1 MRFPTLLLAA
11 LALAAPGVAAEAPRA
26 GAMATASAQIYQP
39 ISLQRAT
46 DLAFGGIIA
55 SSAAGRVVLAPDG
68 TRSAS
73 GGAVLAASSG
83 VSAATLR
90 VAGEPNTSFTLGLP
104 ASVLLQAGGDQVIAE
119 GFTVGAGSTR
129 LDDSGRLDVHLGATL
144 NVAPRQAP
152 GLYAGSFLV
161 TVAYN

>member
-1 MRFPTLLLAA
+1 M
-11 LALAAPGVAAEAPRA
+11 
-26 GAMATASAQIYQP
+26 
-39 ISLQRAT
+39 
-46 DLAFGGIIA
+46 
-55 SSAAGRVVLAPDG
+55 APDG

-83 VSAATLR
+83 VSAAVLR

-104 ASVLLQAGGDQVIAE
+104 ASVLLQSGGDLLTAE
-119 GFTVGAGSTR
+119 GFSTGASSTR
-129 LDDSGRLDVHLGATL
+129 LDGFGRLEVHLGATL
-144 NVAPRQAP
+144 KVAPRQAP

>member
-1 MRFPTLLLAA
+1 MRFPTLILAA
-11 LALAAPGVAAEAPRA
+11 LALAAPMVAAEAPRA
-26 GAMATASAQIYQP
+26 GAMATASALIYQP
-39 ISLQRAT
+39 ISLQKTT

-55 SSAAGRVVLAPDG
+55 SYAAGRVVLAPNG

-73 GGAVLAASSG
+73 GGAVLVASSG
-83 VSAATLR
+83 VSAAALR

-104 ASVLLQAGGDQVIAE
+104 ASIMLQSGGDQLTAE
-119 GFTVGAGSTR
+119 GFTSDTGVSR
-129 LDDSGRLDVHLGATL
+129 LDASGRLEVHLGATL

>member
-1 MRFPTLLLAA
+1 MLAA

-26 GAMATASAQIYQP
+26 GTMATASAQIYQP
-39 ISLQRAT
+39 ISLQKAT
-46 DLAFGGIIA
+46 DLAFGGILA

-83 VSAATLR
+83 VSAAVLR
-90 VAGEPNTSFTLGLP
+90 VAGEPSTSFTLSLP
-104 ASVLLQAGGDQVIAE
+104 GTILMQAGAAQMTAE
-119 GFTVGAGSTR
+119 AFTSDAAVTR
-129 LDDSGRLDVHLGATL
+129 LDATGRLEVHLGATL
-144 NVAPRQAP
+144 NVAPGQAP

>member
-1 MRFPTLLLAA
+1 MRSPSFLLA
-11 LALAAPGVAAEAPRA
+11 LMALAAPAAEAPRA

-39 ISLQRAT
+39 ISLQKAT

-55 SSAAGRVVLAPDG
+55 SPLAGRVVLAPDG

-83 VSAATLR
+83 VSAAALR
-90 VAGEPNTSFTLGLP
+90 VAGEPNTGFTLGLP
-104 ASVLLQAGGDQVIAE
+104 ASLLLQAGGDQLTVE
-119 GFTVGAGSTR
+119 GFTTGAGSTR
-129 LDDSGRLDVHLGATL
+129 LDASGRLEVRLGATL
-144 NVAPRQAP
+144 NVAPQQAP

>member
-1 MRFPTLLLAA
+1 MLAA

-39 ISLQRAT
+39 ISLQKAT
-46 DLAFGGIIA
+46 DLAFGGILA

-83 VSAATLR
+83 VSAAVLR
-90 VAGEPNTSFTLGLP
+90 VAGEPSTSFTLGLP
-104 ASVLLQAGGDQVIAE
+104 ASVLLQSGGDLLIAE
-119 GFTVGAGSTR
+119 GFTSDAGGAR
-129 LDDSGRLDVHLGATL
+129 LDATGRLEVHLGATL
-144 NVAPRQAP
+144 NVAPGQAP